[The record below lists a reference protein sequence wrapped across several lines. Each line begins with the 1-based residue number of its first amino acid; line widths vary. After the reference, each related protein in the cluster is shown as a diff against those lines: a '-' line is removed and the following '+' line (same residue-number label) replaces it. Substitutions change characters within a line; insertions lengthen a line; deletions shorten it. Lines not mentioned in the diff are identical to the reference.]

1 MDKQVTTSAQET
13 ALACLDGIQ
22 PLLSAWTRTIFDF
35 GETAWRE
42 YQSAAWYVD
51 RLKREGFSVEEGS
64 GGMPTAFCAHWTNG
78 AGPTVGM
85 YAEYDAVPGNCQDAV
100 TVKQPRP
107 GLGAE
112 AGGHTDPHSG
122 LGIASLGGLLA
133 TKAAMQ
139 RDGIQGTLRFTGEPA
154 EKVRGSKPIH
164 AAKGYYD
171 GLAGMISFHPF
182 YMLPLCNT
190 ARWDTH
196 CGAAYAMIYR
206 FVCDEPE
213 NWVRAGDGAPIPQ
226 AHSAVRAPG
235 ANDALMTMY
244 MASKALRDSMLPH
257 QGGWSISEAILT
269 AGQATADNLP
279 AGLAEIQYMIRVPTL
294 RMAEQV
300 TAVLDRNA
308 AAAAAISGCRYERH
322 WVSKSRPGL
331 ANHAMAGIAYEALSI
346 VGPPRWDDAA
356 KTIAREIQV
365 NAGGTATENPFI
377 DELER
382 LISPQ
387 EAEAILRRDLPP
399 SQVNST
405 SDDYTD
411 MSWHAPTARFYV
423 ARPALRSANG
433 HAFPAWVM
441 NALGG
446 IPATIDPMVIC
457 AAKTVALAALRL
469 LEDKTAREEAM
480 SEFTTRTGGGVGG
493 SNWIAP
499 LCDYEPP
506 INFRW
511 PEYVT
516 TPRGRDWWI
525 PNNARPTN
533 S

>member
-1 MDKQVTTSAQET
+1 MEKPLTTSAQAA
-13 ALACLDGIQ
+13 ALACLDDIQ
-22 PLLSAWTRTIFDF
+22 PSLSAWTRTIFDF

-42 YQSAAWYVD
+42 YQSAAWYVE
-51 RLKREGFSVEEGS
+51 RLRQEGFSVEEGS
-64 GGMPTAFCAHWTNG
+64 AGMPTAFCAHWTNG

-85 YAEYDAVPGNCQDAV
+85 YAEYDAVPGNCQDAA
-100 TVKQPRP
+100 TVKRPRP

-139 RDGIQGTLRFTGEPA
+139 RHGIQGTLRFTGEPA

-206 FVCDEPE
+206 FICDEPE
-213 NWVRAGDGAPIPQ
+213 NWVLASDGAPIPQ

-294 RMAEQV
+294 AMAEQV

-308 AAAAAISGCRYERH
+308 AAAAAISGCRFERH

-331 ANHAMAGIAYEALSI
+331 ANHAMADITYQALST
-346 VGPPRWDDAA
+346 VGPPRWVEAA
-356 KTIAREIQV
+356 RAIAREIQV
-365 NAGGTATENPFI
+365 NAGGKATENPFI

-382 LISPQ
+382 LVSPQ

-399 SQVNST
+399 SQTNST

-433 HAFPAWVM
+433 HAYPAWVM

-446 IPATIDPMVIC
+446 IAATIDPMVTC
-457 AAKTVALAALRL
+457 AAKTVALSALRL
-469 LEDKTAREEAM
+469 LEDKAASDAAM
-480 SEFTTRTGGGVGG
+480 DEFVARTGGGVGG
-493 SNWIAP
+493 SNWLAP

-516 TPRGRDWWI
+516 TARGRDWWI
-525 PNNARPTN
+525 PAASTA
-533 S
+533 